1 MKWIYGK
8 QDWKTL
14 ERGMENCWLL
24 TDGLGGYSSLT
35 VTGAAAR
42 GDHALFMA
50 CVRSP
55 GQQVHMLHR
64 LRETLERGEQK
75 WLLSTQEFADGSA
88 EEGFRNLVEFSYE
101 DTARWRY
108 VAAGVEVEKEAAM
121 KPGSPVLA
129 IRYRIT
135 NRTRE
140 TCCLTV
146 TPFYQLVPRGS
157 DLEKGQDLYWRKTKV
172 KSRGW
177 SLFFKT
183 NGSFREIPE
192 IRERYYYRYD
202 ICDGRRSTG
211 QAAAGHQIFI
221 ETEPGAVRELEIL
234 YSLKTIESSAAE
246 VIWQQ
251 KRYRK
256 ELARK
261 AGFAHPL
268 ADFLARSADQFV
280 AVRDLPGSRTILA
293 GFPCF
298 GDWGRDTMI
307 ALPGL
312 CLATRQY
319 ERAREILRTFA
330 SYEKD
335 GLMPNYFLK
344 ETQEPVYD
352 TADAALLF
360 INCVWQY
367 WQDTGDERFVC
378 QMYPVM
384 ERIIQG
390 YCRGT
395 RYAIHM
401 DEDGLICAGE
411 GEEQVTWMNMQA
423 GEILPTPR
431 QGKPVEINAYWYNAL
446 RCMEAM
452 AGPAGKDG
460 SNYGRLALQ
469 VRRSFAEKF
478 WMEEKHCL
486 KDLLSGSGA
495 DEQIRCNQIWAVSMP
510 FTMLDPEQERQIVDV
525 VFEKLYT
532 PYGLRTLE
540 EEDPQFH
547 PVYSGVVSERDLAY
561 HQGTVWVFPLGAY
574 YLAYLKVHGEDRK
587 AKETVRNQL
596 EVLESALR
604 EGCCGQLPEIYDGGN
619 PISSKGCFAK
629 AWSVGELLRVF
640 EKL

>member
-1 MKWIYGK
+1 M
-8 QDWKTL
+8 
-14 ERGMENCWLL
+14 
-24 TDGLGGYSSLT
+24 
-35 VTGAAAR
+35 V
-42 GDHALFMA
+42 
-50 CVRSP
+50 
-55 GQQVHMLHR
+55 HR

-108 VAAGVEVEKEAAM
+108 VTAGVEVEKEAAM

-401 DEDGLICAGE
+401 DEDGLIYAGE
-411 GEEQVTWMNMQA
+411 EEEQVTWMNMQA

-478 WMEEKHCL
+478 WMEEKNCL